1 MTQISIR
8 PAAPRDVPRV
18 VELANALNRFHD
30 KPENF
35 TEDGV
40 REDLFGPAPAYDL
53 LLAELGGAVVGYA
66 LFHDCYNTDIAARG
80 VWLADIYVTDAARGH
95 GAGQAL
101 MAGVARAA
109 LDRGAKSVW
118 WGVLSSNVRAR
129 DFYARVGAVD
139 EDARILE
146 LEGDALSR
154 VAGLE

>member
-8 PAAPRDVPRV
+8 KAAPRDVPRV

-35 TEDGV
+35 TEHGV
-40 REDLFGPAPAYDL
+40 RQDLFGPSPAYDIL
-53 LLAELGGAVVGYA
+53 FAEFGGDVVGYA
-66 LFHDCYNTDIAARG
+66 LFHDCYNTDMAARG

-95 GAGQAL
+95 GAGQSL

-129 DFYARVGAVD
+129 EFYARLGAED

-146 LEGDALSR
+146 LADDALSS
-154 VAGLE
+154 VAALV

>member
-8 PAAPRDVPRV
+8 PAVPGDVPRV
-18 VELANALNRFHD
+18 VDLANALNRFHD

-35 TEDGV
+35 SEDGV
-40 REDLFGPAPAYDL
+40 REDLFGPSPAYDL
-53 LLAELGGAVVGYA
+53 LLAEFGGAVVGYA

-118 WGVLSSNVRAR
+118 WGVLSSNGRAR
-129 DFYARVGAVD
+129 DFYARLGAVD

-154 VAGLE
+154 VAALA